1 MNLHWIPQ
9 LSNKHSIVH
18 AKCVL
23 RAPLAISI
31 GATLSSEI
39 CSPPYSVA
47 PENAQFAADNGCSL
61 TSHVQYEVGSRNS
74 PVFPLQHH
82 NTTTIPAKP
91 RILLV
96 PRNSDD
102 SRIVAGL
109 RISQRIPSRR
119 LVGSSELPMQQWLSV
134 FLGSTSQYSLCTVGG
149 LPRDAVGETF

>member
-1 MNLHWIPQ
+1 MGV
-9 LSNKHSIVH
+9 LSRLTFNTRSAV
-18 AKCVL
+18 
-23 RAPLAISI
+23 AIR
-31 GATLSSEI
+31 LSFR
-39 CSPPYSVA
+39 Y
-47 PENAQFAADNGCSL
+47 N
-61 TSHVQYEVGSRNS
+61 
-74 PVFPLQHH
+74 
-82 NTTTIPAKP
+82 TTIPAKP